1 MSSKLSSNKPKQPI
15 TPRIFSDM
23 LKSNHQVTSLK
34 TQLNNNRIRCK
45 LLWYTLTKLNQ
56 QIDDFEELYNNLDVN
71 TQIKLL
77 DRLDKETKIIYEKY
91 IECGEI
97 DDDLEYSLNEL
108 INSIAIKYSFV
119 DPSSSIKISYN
130 TASGIKSRKNGRKK
144 KIKKIKKIK
153 KRTHKR

>member
-144 KIKKIKKIK
+144 KHKKIK